1 MLLKKSDGAGFR
13 VLKFLLHQMVQ
24 HGVVCVALRFAFLWS
39 CRPDVVSFL
48 LLLPSVTGRLL
59 GLSSPLKFLTDPPF
73 FSPVFLG
80 DARPFSPLLGRRGIL
95 LCRRRSSFVPLK
107 QPLAGMTRNA
117 LLLLVILSVLHSV
130 ASTPSSIPHRRRE
143 LSPSFRVS
151 SLAPTPRS
159 CLGSTSRSPSRG
171 ASRASGR
178 GLRGLLSPCAVSR
191 PVSPSPS
198 TSWPAS
204 ASSLFP
210 RSAASLCSLA
220 SSISSG
226 GVCGFC
232 SPPFLNSSRV
242 PSPFLRQPSYSPTVG
257 RSASVASSGSSPLH
271 LSFFSSSPSVSASPF
286 LLPALCAVSS
296 LSSRLPFSPSRRSAS
311 RSSAVFSSPRAS
323 SLSPS
328 AESLSRRLGLSRRV
342 SADLW
347 LRVSD
352 FSLSISGN
360 ALVSDANLLLRGGER
375 VALVGPNGAGKT
387 SFLRAIKAAAERQRR
402 GTLPLPPRCLLQ
414 SLRAVERSGDCKEGR
429 ERGTRREDSFE
440 RAFPA
445 PRFRRQDEGEA
456 GEGER
461 GEREKQ
467 EVSCDVQIAGA
478 IAFSRPDLRVGLLKQ
493 EGLEALTDAER
504 ERTVEEEVEREARRR
519 RSEIEAAIE
528 AVSNRIDRLSR
539 GANVED
545 SRPRDAGQDAEEQ
558 GESGEVLTRPLS
570 HGPRKPRP
578 VREATELGRL
588 SADASEAPA
597 GPEAGDATGEDSQ
610 LASLLDLLA
619 SLQEEELS
627 LHASRH
633 DLFLLQVLQETGFA
647 TDCERRQTLGSLS
660 GGGRMRVQLAKVLA
674 GQPDILLLDEPSN
687 HCDWAATDYIARL
700 LSRLPHPQ
708 LLVSHDPR
716 LLLSSP
722 PSRGAEG
729 PRALCTHVV
738 ELVSGH
744 LSDKVQGDFS
754 DFERKRNARTRQWMD
769 RKEKVQ
775 AELEFRRRRVH
786 KWRLMEQ
793 REGPKLARKRGG
805 EGLKLRTREEA
816 EKIQELEKQLKE
828 EESHEPPW
836 ETWRKQR
843 GHGLRIQFADVDE
856 EGEVLLRLSH
866 ASVGYWPDD
875 QGDQETENEKG
886 EEGEEARGE
895 AEEGQTEARGNPV
908 GDDGTASSC
917 TRETNGPQG
926 PGGAEDP
933 RVGSRGPDETH
944 KETPGYAEGDSSG
957 TGVEARRDDAQQASL
972 QEGLCHSVE
981 ERRRR
986 RSSQKPHTILRGVD
1000 LTLRSGSRVAIVGPN
1015 GSGKSTLL
1023 KLLAGRFHAATEN
1036 AANGDTTGAAAAS
1049 ALDGSSRGVGA
1060 RSPASGSEACRGARD
1075 MSVGQPKETVV
1086 LLSGERQVRKQV
1098 EDTICLFE
1106 QHRADILPLHMTLL
1120 EALRFLRQ
1128 RYAPASHGGEDAI
1141 PRRRRKGLS
1150 SEEEENAFRAI
1161 LGRLGFKGQDVH
1173 KRVSVL
1179 SGGEKARVTLAGLML
1194 SDAPCRILLL
1204 DEPTNHLD
1212 AFSSASLQRLLQSFS
1227 GALVVATHDAAF
1239 AAKVAN
1245 EVFLVDRNPQGAAS
1259 DAHGAPQGSLRPLA
1273 SALGPWE
1280 ETLDADDD
1288 EDEDDGEMGD
1298 SAAAASDDD
1307 ARGVEER
1314 EGETEESKD
1323 TAEGEGGREAKGE
1336 QGRED
1341 EEGEPATEEMEET
1354 CGEERRQGGA
1364 NSESQG
1370 HRKAASIQRSMDSWT
1385 DGWIREMR
1393 QQGWSPMASLLS
1405 QQVIHP
1411 RAGDGKRKVSE
1422 KKRKTFG
1429 GKGVS
1434 GRVKGVK
1441 NLKRWTE

>member
-1 MLLKKSDGAGFR
+1 
-13 VLKFLLHQMVQ
+13 MVQ
-24 HGVVCVALRFAFLWS
+24 HGGVCVAMRFAFLWFR
-39 CRPDVVSFL
+39 RPDVLSFL
-48 LLLPSVTGRLL
+48 LLPSLTGRLL
-59 GLSSPLKFLTDPPF
+59 GLSSRLKLLTELPF
-73 FSPVFLG
+73 SSPVFLG
-80 DARPFSPLLGRRGIL
+80 DGKPSSRLLGKRRGVL
-95 LCRRRSSFVPLK
+95 FFRRHLSFVPLK
-107 QPLAGMTRNA
+107 QSLLGMTRNA
-117 LLLLVILSVLHSV
+117 LLLHLLLLLSVLHSV
-130 ASTPSSIPHRRRE
+130 SSVPSSLPHSFRN
-143 LSPSFRVS
+143 LSPFFRVS
-151 SLAPTPRS
+151 SLSPNPHS
-159 CLGSTSRSPSRG
+159 FLGSIRRSSSSG

-178 GLRGLLSPCAVSR
+178 EHRGLLSPCVVACPDSH
-191 PVSPSPS
+191 SPS

-204 ASSLFP
+204 ASSLSP
-210 RSAASLCSLA
+210 RAAASFCSSA
-220 SSISSG
+220 TATSSG
-226 GVCGFC
+226 GVRGFC
-232 SPPFLNSSRV
+232 SPPFLNSSPV
-242 PSPFLRQPSYSPTVG
+242 PAPFPRQPS
-257 RSASVASSGSSPLH
+257 SSPPGVA
-271 LSFFSSSPSVSASPF
+271 LSALAASAGPSPPRLSLFSSSPCVSALPF
-286 LLPALCAVSS
+286 LLSALGAVSS
-296 LSSRLPFSPSRRSAS
+296 LSLSSRDPFSRFRRSAS
-311 RSSAVFSSPRAS
+311 HSSPLFSSPRAAA
-323 SLSPS
+323 LSPS

-342 SADLW
+342 SEDLW

-387 SFLRAIKAAAERQRR
+387 SFLRAIKVAAERQRR
-402 GTLPLPPRCLLQ
+402 GALALPPGCLLQ
-414 SLRAVERSGDCKEGR
+414 SLRAVERSGAELGGS
-429 ERGTRREDSFE
+429 RGDSTEWRGPHTRRQESLE
-440 RAFPA
+440 RTFPA

-461 GEREKQ
+461 GEREEQ
-467 EVSCDVQIAGA
+467 EVSCEIQIAGE

-528 AVSNRIDRLSR
+528 AVSDRIDRLSR
-539 GANVED
+539 GANVEG
-545 SRPRDAGQDAEEQ
+545 SSPRDAGEDAEEQ
-558 GESGEVLTRPLS
+558 GESGEARTRPPTLGS
-570 HGPRKPRP
+570 RKQRHFH
-578 VREATELGRL
+578 EATELRRP
-588 SADASEAPA
+588 SPDASKGPA
-597 GPEAGDATGEDSQ
+597 GPEAGDANGEGSH
-610 LASLLDLLA
+610 LSSLLDLLA

-627 LHASRH
+627 LHPSRH
-633 DLFLLQVLQETGFA
+633 DLFLQQVLHETGFA
-647 TDCERRQTLGSLS
+647 THRERTHALGSLS

-700 LSRLPHPQ
+700 LARLPHPQ

-729 PRALCTHVV
+729 SRALCTHVV

-744 LSDKVQGDFS
+744 LSEKVQGDFS

-769 RKEKVQ
+769 RREKVQ

-793 REGPKLARKRGG
+793 KEGSKLARKRGG

-828 EESHEPPW
+828 EESREPPW

-843 GHGLRIQFADVDE
+843 GHGLRIQFADEDE
-856 EGEVLLRLSH
+856 EGEVLLRLSR
-866 ASVGYWPDD
+866 ASVGYWPEE
-875 QGDQETENEKG
+875 QGDQDSESEEG
-886 EEGEEARGE
+886 EEGEEPR
-895 AEEGQTEARGNPV
+895 EEGQPEAGGNDL
-908 GDDGTASSC
+908 GDERTATCC
-917 TRETNGPQG
+917 TRDSNRPQG
-926 PGGAEDP
+926 AGDAGDP
-933 RVGSRGPDETH
+933 RARLRGPDETH
-944 KETPGYAEGDSSG
+944 RATPGYAEGELSG
-957 TGVEARRDDAQQASL
+957 TDIEARRDDAQQASI
-972 QEGLCHSVE
+972 QEDPSHIVG

-986 RSSQKPHTILRGVD
+986 GSSQKPHTILRGVD
-1000 LTLRSGSRVAIVGPN
+1000 LTLRAGSRVAIVGPN

-1023 KLLAGRFHAATEN
+1023 KLLAGRFHAATEEGT
-1036 AANGDTTGAAAAS
+1036 NGDSTEAAAAS
-1049 ALDGSSRGVGA
+1049 ARDRGRGVGA
-1060 RSPASGSEACRGARD
+1060 RSPASGSEGCRGTRGLPA
-1075 MSVGQPKETVV
+1075 GQPKETVI
-1086 LLSGERQVRKQV
+1086 LLSGERQVRRQV

-1106 QHRADILPLHMTLL
+1106 QHRADILPLHLTLL

-1128 RYAPASHGGEDAI
+1128 RYAPEGDGGEETDQ
-1141 PRRRRKGLS
+1141 RRRRKGLS

-1161 LGRLGFKGQDVH
+1161 LGRLGFKGQEVH

-1179 SGGEKARVTLAGLML
+1179 SGGEKARVALAGLML

-1245 EVFLVDRNPQGAAS
+1245 EVFLVERNPQGAAS
-1259 DAHGAPQGSLRPLA
+1259 EARVAPQGSLRPLA
-1273 SALGPWE
+1273 SAVGPWE
-1280 ETLDADDD
+1280 ETLD
-1288 EDEDDGEMGD
+1288 EDEGDGEIGDGEMGD
-1298 SAAAASDDD
+1298 SAAAASDE
-1307 ARGVEER
+1307 ARGLDGR
-1314 EGETEESKD
+1314 DEGETDESTD
-1323 TAEGEGGREAKGE
+1323 TAEGGREVKGD

-1341 EEGEPATEEMEET
+1341 KQGDPAKEEMEEA
-1354 CGEERRQGGA
+1354 CGEERRTGGA
-1364 NSESQG
+1364 KSESEG
-1370 HRKAASIQRSMDSWT
+1370 HGKAATIQRSMDSWT

-1429 GKGVS
+1429 GKGAS